1 MRHRGGGKVRR
12 NPFMEVS
19 QPMDLRNPTP
29 GEPLY
34 VNGRPVPFS
43 FWPAGYMQR
52 GPLRAANPWQCL
64 LSVIRSNGRDD
75 RRVRAYIE
83 QSRDFYQAATAA
95 SVTTRPL
102 MLYYSYLNLVMAFF
116 VDREG
121 GDAFPARRCHH
132 GLSLLDLPDEYPG
145 LSGVGC
151 RTPAEQGD
159 SYDVFPNLVRLCRFP
174 PQTYRALTLASLLYQ
189 IPGLH
194 DGFIA
199 THKRPRAFYPVALE
213 FRYGREDKSVWA
225 YGEADTSSQG
235 TAERQTLCTFLE
247 ACEDLQ
253 LVQGRDG
260 RLGFESAP
268 VGFGGSGKEQLQSV
282 VEPLR
287 RHLWSE
293 QTPSGFRYYLS
304 CGVGFTAQVA
314 ANFAVMY
321 TLGMIVRYSPEYI
334 EELAGEWLIHEY
346 LATQPIQF
354 AYLLG
359 SGLIRNEILPVPNV
373 G

>member
-1 MRHRGGGKVRR
+1 
-12 NPFMEVS
+12 
-19 QPMDLRNPTP
+19 MDIQHTTP

-34 VNGRPVPFS
+34 INGRPVPFT
-43 FWPAGYMQR
+43 FWPAGYMQH

-64 LSVIRSNGRDD
+64 LSFPHSSERDN
-75 RRVRAYIE
+75 RRIRAYLE
-83 QSRDFYQAATAA
+83 QSRDFYYAAKAA
-95 SVTTRPL
+95 SVTTMPL

-121 GDAFPARRCHH
+121 GDSFPSRKCHH

-145 LSGVGC
+145 LAGVGC

-199 THKRPRAFYPVALE
+199 THKRPRAFYPVTLE
-213 FRYGREDKSVWA
+213 FRYSRGDKAVWA
-225 YGEADTSSQG
+225 YGEADTSRRD
-235 TAERQTLCTFLE
+235 TAECETLCTYLDS
-247 ACEDLQ
+247 CDDLK
-253 LVQGRDG
+253 LVTGQDG
-260 RLGFESAP
+260 RIGFESAP

-304 CGVGFTAQVA
+304 CAAGFTAQVA

-321 TLGMIVRYSPEYI
+321 TLGMIVRYSPEYL

-359 SGLIRNEILPVPNV
+359 SGLIRNEILPAPVV
-373 G
+373 A